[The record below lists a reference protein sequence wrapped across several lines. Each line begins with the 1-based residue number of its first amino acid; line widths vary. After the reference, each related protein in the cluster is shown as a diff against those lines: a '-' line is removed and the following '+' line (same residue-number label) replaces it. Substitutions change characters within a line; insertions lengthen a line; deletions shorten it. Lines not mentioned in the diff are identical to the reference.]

1 MWRDWFFTLFNG
13 FVLED
18 IYVVVSHVFLQ
29 GETWGKSSVSSTCL
43 LPSNPTFIGW
53 SMAYLVAALPLNRR
67 IRSSWLP
74 NYKNSN
80 ILNGCWALVRS
91 NWLLAHLVEFESLF
105 CNNQRTGPKKK
116 KNRNSRAL
124 ESELGRNCL
133 INLKGHVLLGESYQV
148 LHLFPINYVKL
159 TVAIWLLNI
168 FENTSPLARILL
180 LICTSQMEQ
189 IILYNAAKYCSHC
202 LPPLS
207 PLAYLIVV
215 FLQVTYMGNIKTSWG
230 CLNMVATLLQQTISS
245 LGIMLIEGG
254 KVWKPYVCFWPTKSD
269 IPTKFTSWEVTMRM
283 RRSTGYMGFMTSV
296 NGDLMLGYGKYLPTA
311 SIVCLLPH
319 WLMRRYFAC
328 TEASLQSWN
337 IWVR

>member
-1 MWRDWFFTLFNG
+1 MVVELWLGQIG
-13 FVLED
+13 FLL
-18 IYVVVSHVFLQ
+18 IWL
-29 GETWGKSSVSSTCL
+29 SSSLYFAITS
-43 LPSNPTFIGW
+43 
-53 SMAYLVAALPLNRR
+53 AQ
-67 IRSSWLP
+67 
-74 NYKNSN
+74 
-80 ILNGCWALVRS
+80 VR
-91 NWLLAHLVEFESLF
+91 
-105 CNNQRTGPKKK
+105 KKK

-215 FLQVTYMGNIKTSWG
+215 FLQVTYMGNIKTS
-230 CLNMVATLLQQTISS
+230 
-245 LGIMLIEGG
+245 
-254 KVWKPYVCFWPTKSD
+254 
-269 IPTKFTSWEVTMRM
+269 
-283 RRSTGYMGFMTSV
+283 
-296 NGDLMLGYGKYLPTA
+296 
-311 SIVCLLPH
+311 
-319 WLMRRYFAC
+319 
-328 TEASLQSWN
+328 
-337 IWVR
+337 